1 MRFERSDLLPSA
13 AFMSDDAER
22 SPDDPQPIHGQIRYT
37 QVSARIPDHIKDGCF
52 ASAVMVM
59 TGPFE
64 TVLDFILRLSE
75 QPRVVAR
82 VVLPPVVVGQF
93 IQALQKN
100 IGLYESNFG
109 PLPRPPMMSAPTSA
123 SAPQA
128 PEQSPA
134 ETEAGAQEAGLGGG
148 GAASPPWTTHPSDP
162 ELREPGSAPTP
173 ASIEQIYEELRLPD
187 SLLSGRYANAV
198 LIRHSSTEFCFDFI
212 TNIFPRSAVSS
223 RVYLA
228 AANVAGLLQSL
239 QRSQSNRPR

>member
-1 MRFERSDLLPSA
+1 MPSRILLDFLRSA
-13 AFMSDDAER
+13 AFMTDDAER

-37 QVSARIPDHIKDGCF
+37 QLSARIPEHVGDDCF

-75 QPRVVAR
+75 QPRIVAR
-82 VVLPPVVVGQF
+82 VVLPPVVTGQF

-100 IGLYESNFG
+100 IAIYESNFG
-109 PLPRPPMMSAPTSA
+109 PLPRPPLMNEAAPA
-123 SAPQA
+123 ADPHA
-128 PEQSPA
+128 EAAPA
-134 ETEAGAQEAGLGGG
+134 ETASGADETSPGGE
-148 GAASPPWTTHPSDP
+148 AASSPAWTTHSPDP
-162 ELREPGSAPTP
+162 VLREPGSAPPPT
-173 ASIEQIYEELRLPD
+173 SIEQIYEELRLPD
-187 SLLSGRYANAV
+187 GLLSGRYANAV

-239 QRSQSNRPR
+239 QRSQGNRPR

>member
-1 MRFERSDLLPSA
+1 
-13 AFMSDDAER
+13 MSDDAEQ
-22 SPDDPQPIHGQIRYT
+22 SPDDPQPIHGQIRYS
-37 QVSARIPDHIKDGCF
+37 QVSARIPDHIGDGCF

-100 IGLYESNFG
+100 IAIYEGNFG
-109 PLPRPPMMSAPTSA
+109 PLPKPPALNEPAPAPPAHADEAAPSDAAGEAEDA
-123 SAPQA
+123 SF
-128 PEQSPA
+128 
-134 ETEAGAQEAGLGGG
+134 GG
-148 GAASPPWTTHPSDP
+148 GAAAPPPWTTHPPEP
-162 ELREPGSAPTP
+162 ELREPGSPPAP

-187 SLLSGRYANAV
+187 GLLSGRYANAV

-223 RVYLA
+223 RVYMA
-228 AANVAGLLQSL
+228 ASNVAGLLQSL
-239 QRSQSNRPR
+239 QRSQGNRPA